1 MRRLLAVDGGS
12 FFHRATYTDPRFA
25 RYFADIV
32 HIRALEK
39 VNLTTYDAILL
50 PCRIDADLL
59 ASAGMREAL
68 AAYLTQGGTVIAL
81 AADQAQGV
89 LPGIVW
95 RETNVDVWWWL
106 EPDADSGIRIV
117 APDHPFF
124 RAVDPDALIWHH
136 YGLLRPPAG
145 AVSLADT
152 VLGGSILYLDQ
163 VSTPGR
169 MLISTLDPI
178 FHHGSHF
185 MPAASRLLA
194 DLLPWIVADDG
205 LTTLPAPVGIAAI

>member
-25 RYFADIV
+25 PYFADIIHV
-32 HIRALEK
+32 RALDK
-39 VNLTTYDAILL
+39 VDLAAYDAVLL
-50 PCRIDADLL
+50 PCRIDPDLM
-59 ASAGMREAL
+59 ASLRVREPL
-68 AAYLTQGGTVIAL
+68 AAYLAQGGTVISL
-81 AADQAQGV
+81 AAEQAQEF

-95 RETNVDVWWWL
+95 RETEVNFWWWL
-106 EPDADSGIRIV
+106 EPDADSGIRIA

-124 RAVDPDALIWHH
+124 RTVHPDALIWHH
-136 YGLLRPPAG
+136 HGLLRPPAG

-194 DLLPWIVADDG
+194 ELLPWITAEDG
-205 LTTLPAPVGIAAI
+205 LTALPASACRVAV